1 MHPIIWHQYFHGNT
15 CSMAVLVCL
24 WCEACH
30 LWYIVAIH
38 NCGVNFSPRAVRS
51 IVTECYDHLRFH
63 LSVQWWT
70 VNLQFIT
77 HLMNCLILESFFVT
91 LKVPWLLNCLIEV
104 LHEQQLGKHQGV
116 NSQKCCHVFHEI
128 FSVHNFST
136 YLPYSFFT
144 FYKSKVIKTMQ

>member
-1 MHPIIWHQYFHGNT
+1 
-15 CSMAVLVCL
+15 MATHAAWLCWCVYGVKLVIFDTLWQFITVESISHLVLFDRLWLSVMITYVCVL
-24 WCEACH
+24 
-30 LWYIVAIH
+30 L
-38 NCGVNFSPRAVRS
+38 
-51 IVTECYDHLRFH
+51 H

-77 HLMNCLILESFFVT
+77 HLMNCLILDFNFFAPKSFFVT

-128 FSVHNFST
+128 FPVHNFST
-136 YLPYSFFT
+136 HLPYSFFT